1 MSKETWEA
9 ALTDK
14 SRYEQMLKAMKDTVA
29 EYSDE
34 ENGMLL
40 MQYHLAEALR
50 DLHEWH
56 SKKELDLRL
65 FIANLELMS

>member
-1 MSKETWEA
+1 
-9 ALTDK
+9 
-14 SRYEQMLKAMKDTVA
+14 MKDTVA

-40 MQYHLAEALR
+40 MQHHLAEALK
-50 DLHEWH
+50 DLHDYH
-56 SKKELDLRL
+56 YKKERDLRL